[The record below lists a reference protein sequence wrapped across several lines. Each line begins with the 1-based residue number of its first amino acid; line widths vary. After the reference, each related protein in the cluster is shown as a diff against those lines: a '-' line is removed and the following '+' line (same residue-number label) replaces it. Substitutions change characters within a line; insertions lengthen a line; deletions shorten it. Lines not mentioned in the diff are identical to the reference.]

1 MEWLPYDLHPEYPAE
16 GLPRADLI
24 ARHGSGMTDRIGAF
38 FADRGLPPSNPPADI
53 VPRTLTALRLGE
65 LARERGLNTL
75 FHDRLMDAYWAEGL
89 DIGSPDVLR
98 RLSDEVGLPADD
110 VESVVSSERYVGV
123 VRGSTERAISI
134 GVTGVPGFLL
144 DGRLLVVGA
153 HENDVFEQAFS
164 QLA

>member
-1 MEWLPYDLHPEYPAE
+1 
-16 GLPRADLI
+16 
-24 ARHGSGMTDRIGAF
+24 MTDRISTLF
-38 FADRGLPPSNPPADI
+38 VERGLPPSNPPADV

-65 LARERGLNTL
+65 LARERGVHTA

-89 DIGSPDVLR
+89 DIGDPKVLR
-98 RLSDEVGLPADD
+98 RLSETVGLPFEAA
-110 VESVVSSERYVGV
+110 ESVISSEIYADVIHS
-123 VRGSTERAISI
+123 STQNAISI

-153 HENDVFEQAFS
+153 HENDVFEQAFG